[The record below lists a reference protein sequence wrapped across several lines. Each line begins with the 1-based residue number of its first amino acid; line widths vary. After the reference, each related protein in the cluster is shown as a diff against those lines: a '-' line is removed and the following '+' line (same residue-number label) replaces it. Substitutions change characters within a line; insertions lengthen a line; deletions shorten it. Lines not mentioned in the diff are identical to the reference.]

1 MVFRRVTGSFLM
13 VALVPMSCVH
23 AGLISGVTTT
33 SSMGT
38 FGTYNIGDLTNG
50 QGLSSS
56 SINAYHTH
64 SYSDMWLSE
73 TGQTEGTLTF
83 DLGGTFSLSDIAI
96 WNYTAELSEGE
107 YETGRGVEAFSVELS
122 TDGGVTYTHEFPY
135 LQLQEG
141 TAPGDNFAQVFSL
154 GGVLA
159 THVKLNIVDY
169 WAIDSFYVGL
179 SEVQFREGTGSPVV
193 PEPSAMVMFGIGAL
207 GLFGYSRRRRQIS
220 AAA

>member
-1 MVFRRVTGSFLM
+1 MVSRRVIGSFLL
-13 VALVPMSCVH
+13 VALVPMTCVH

-38 FGTYNIGDLTNG
+38 FSGYNIEDLTNG

-64 SYSDMWLSE
+64 SHSDMWLSE
-73 TGQTEGTLTF
+73 TEQTEGTLTF

-96 WNYTAELSEGE
+96 WNYTAESFGS
-107 YETGRGVEAFSVELS
+107 YGTGRGVEAFTVELS

-169 WAIDSFYVGL
+169 WAIDSDYVGL